1 MHQDALDRILKEW
14 HQARPDLD
22 PTPLAVLGRLQRLA
36 DLVHRRVD
44 ATLKPYGL
52 TWELLDVLGTL
63 RRTEFPFRCTPT
75 ALYRSCMLSS
85 GAMTNRID
93 RLEAAG
99 LVSRVPDPEDRRS
112 ILVGLTERGR
122 VVVDEAIAVVWATL
136 AQIVAGI
143 TATEHETLASLLRT
157 LIIALEE
164 PGPSAPAPTPPRP
177 NAEDRPQPTSITS
190 RTRTLERGL
199 EP

>member
-14 HQARPDLD
+14 HRACPDLD

-44 ATLKPYGL
+44 ATLKSYGL

-63 RRTEFPFRCTPT
+63 RRAGPPFRRTPT
-75 ALYRSCMLSS
+75 ALYRACMLSS

-122 VVVDEAIAVVWATL
+122 EVVDEAIAVVWA
-136 AQIVAGI
+136 AQAQMVACL
-143 TATEHETLASLLRT
+143 TATEHEDLVNLLRT
-157 LIIALEE
+157 LLIALEE
-164 PGPSAPAPTPPRP
+164 P
-177 NAEDRPQPTSITS
+177 
-190 RTRTLERGL
+190 
-199 EP
+199 